1 MELSQAIFTRCSC
14 RSYTD
19 QPVSEEHLNAVLA
32 AGNAAPVGMGAYGT
46 VHLTVIR
53 SKEFIAA
60 LSQATCEFMKRE
72 GDPLYGAPILILVSA
87 KPAMPPTI
95 EFQNTGTIMEN
106 MMLAATDLGLG
117 SVYLMGAIAALKT
130 KPELVAQLNLP
141 EGFVP
146 VAAAA
151 LGHPTQPAVLRE
163 PQQKIEVSFL
173 GLSTNP

>member
-1 MELSQAIFTRCSC
+1 MELYQAMFTRCSC

-19 QPVSEEHLNAVLA
+19 APVTDGELGAILA
-32 AGNAAPVGMGAYGT
+32 AANAAPVGMAAYHT

-53 SKEFIAA
+53 NKEFLAGLSAA
-60 LSQATCEFMKRE
+60 TKEFMKRD
-72 GDPLYGAPILILVSA
+72 GDPLYGAPVLVLVSG

-95 EFQNTGTIMEN
+95 EFQNAAAIIEN
-106 MMLAATDLGLG
+106 MLLTATDLGLG

-130 KPELVAQLNLP
+130 KPELVELLGLP

-151 LGHPTQPAVLRE
+151 IGHPTVPAVQRE
-163 PQQKIEVSFL
+163 ERQKIE
-173 GLSTNP
+173 TNYLD